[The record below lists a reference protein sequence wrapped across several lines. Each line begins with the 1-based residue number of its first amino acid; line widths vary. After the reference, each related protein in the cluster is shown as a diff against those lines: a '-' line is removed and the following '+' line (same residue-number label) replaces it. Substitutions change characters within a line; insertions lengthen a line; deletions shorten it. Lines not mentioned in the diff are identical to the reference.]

1 MVVRMETALRSGAP
15 SRPDG
20 GAAPRRWWVLGAVVL
35 AQLMVVLDGTV
46 VNIALPSAQTD
57 LGFSDGDRQ
66 WIITGYSLAFGGL
79 LLLGGRV
86 SDMIGRKRAFLVG
99 LVGFAAAS
107 ALGGAADGFDM
118 LVTARVLQGAAG
130 ALLAPTALAVL
141 ATTFTAP
148 KERARA
154 FGVFSA
160 AAGAGSA
167 VGVLLGGFLTEGL
180 TWRWTLYVNV
190 FIAVVA
196 AVAATVSLDRTP
208 RQGPRPTLDI
218 PGTVLVSAGLF
229 ALVLGFSEAE
239 TDGWA
244 SPLSWAPLTAAAL
257 LLVAFAAWQRRTA
270 HPLLPPVV
278 LFDRDR
284 AAGYSGILLA
294 SVGMFGVLLFVNYY
308 LQDSLHYSPIRTG
321 LAFLPMVVLLVIG
334 SQLATN
340 VLLPRL
346 GHRRVVPTGMALGA
360 IGMVLLTGLD
370 PGSAY
375 TTGVLPALLLIG
387 FGIGNV
393 ITSSFQAGTSG
404 VAPGTVGVASAV
416 VNTSQQIGGSVGTAL
431 LNTLAT
437 AASGRYLAAHGT
449 SPAAA
454 AQAATHGYAVAYW
467 WGAGT
472 YTAGALLT
480 ALLYRPRQRPTP
492 QPNT

>member
-1 MVVRMETALRSGAP
+1 MEAALQSEAP
-15 SRPDG
+15 PQPDG
-20 GAAPRRWWVLGAVVL
+20 GADTRRWWALGAVVL

-66 WIITGYSLAFGGL
+66 WIVTGYSLAFGGL

-86 SDMIGRKRAFLVG
+86 SDMIGRKRAFLAG

-107 ALGGAADGFDM
+107 ALGGAADGFGV
-118 LVTARVLQGAAG
+118 LVAARVLQGAAG

-141 ATTFTAP
+141 ATMFTAP

-167 VGVLLGGFLTEGL
+167 IGVLLGGFLTEGL
-180 TWRWTLYVNV
+180 NWRWTLYINV

-196 AVAATVSLDRTP
+196 AATATVSIGRTP
-208 RQGPRPTLDI
+208 RQGPRPALDI
-218 PGTVLVSAGLF
+218 PGVVLVSAGLF

-244 SPLSWAPLTAAAL
+244 SPPSWAPLTASAL
-257 LLVAFAAWQRRTA
+257 LLVAFAARQRRTA
-270 HPLLPPVV
+270 HPLLPPGV
-278 LFDRDR
+278 LLDRDR

-340 VLLPRL
+340 VFLPRL

-360 IGMVLLTGLD
+360 VGMVLLTGLEPD
-370 PGSAY
+370 STY

-404 VAPGTVGVASAV
+404 VDTGTIGVASAV
-416 VNTSQQIGGSVGTAL
+416 VNTSQQIGGSIGTAL

-437 AASGRYLAAHGT
+437 AATGHYLAAHGT
-449 SPAAA
+449 SPAAT

-480 ALLYRPRQRPTP
+480 ALLYRHKQRPAP

>member
-1 MVVRMETALRSGAP
+1 MEAALQNGAP
-15 SRPDG
+15 PQSDG
-20 GAAPRRWWVLGAVVL
+20 SAAARRWWVLGAVVL

-57 LGFSDGDRQ
+57 LGFSDGNRQ
-66 WIITGYSLAFGGL
+66 WIVTGYSLAFGGL

-86 SDMIGRKRAFLVG
+86 SDMIGRKRAFLAG

-107 ALGGAADGFDM
+107 ALGGAADGFGV
-118 LVTARVLQGAAG
+118 LVAARVLQGAAG

-148 KERARA
+148 RERARA

-167 VGVLLGGFLTEGL
+167 IGVLLGGFLTEGL
-180 TWRWTLYVNV
+180 NWRWTLYINV

-196 AVAATVSLDRTP
+196 AAAATVSIGRTP
-208 RQGPRPTLDI
+208 RRGPRPALDI
-218 PGTVLVSAGLF
+218 PGAVLVSAGLF

-244 SPLSWAPLTAAAL
+244 APPSWASLTASAL
-257 LLVAFAAWQRRTA
+257 LLVAFAARQRRTA
-270 HPLLPPVV
+270 HPLLPPGV
-278 LFDRDR
+278 LLDRDR

-308 LQDSLHYSPIRTG
+308 LQDSLDYSPIRTG

-340 VLLPRL
+340 VFLPRL

-360 IGMVLLTGLD
+360 VGMALLTGLEPD
-370 PGSAY
+370 STY

-404 VAPGTVGVASAV
+404 VDPGTIGVASAV
-416 VNTSQQIGGSVGTAL
+416 VNTSQQIGGSIGTAL

-437 AASGRYLAAHGT
+437 AATGHYLAAHGT
-449 SPAAA
+449 SPAAT

-480 ALLYRPRQRPTP
+480 TLLYRHKRRPTP
-492 QPNT
+492 QPST